1 MKRIILV
8 LAIALL
14 FLTACSSNKKTL
26 EENIVGTWKN
36 NEGGYFIEFRSGG
49 MGFIPGV
56 AGAIPDSNFLYTV
69 IDEFHIQ
76 FDLQGQ
82 TITIEITI
90 NGDQLTWKDDLGVVS
105 YTRVK

>member
-8 LAIALL
+8 LAIA
-14 FLTACSSNKKTL
+14 
-26 EENIVGTWKN
+26 
-36 NEGGYFIEFRSGG
+36 
-49 MGFIPGV
+49 
-56 AGAIPDSNFLYTV
+56 DSNFLYTV
-69 IDEFHIQ
+69 IDESHIQ

-90 NGDQLTWKDDLGVVS
+90 NDDQLTWKDDLGVVS